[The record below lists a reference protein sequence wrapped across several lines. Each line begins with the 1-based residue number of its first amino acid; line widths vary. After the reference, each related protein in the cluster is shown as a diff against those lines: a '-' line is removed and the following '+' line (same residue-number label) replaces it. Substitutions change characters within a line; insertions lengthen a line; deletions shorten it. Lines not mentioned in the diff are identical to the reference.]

1 MKPQPLTA
9 RDVSQDCAPDC
20 ARDNARDAG
29 QAPSLE
35 QLTPRQR
42 QIVELLRAGKVN
54 KEIARELGIG
64 VGTVKQHVVTLFR
77 RLNVSNRTMAVMAL
91 AGQGAAA
98 APSGGA
104 QAGAANPANTAD
116 PVHAAQGALAAHA
129 APGVA
134 RETDP
139 AAAALE
145 RRPCVL
151 LSLGVAAGAGEAALR
166 RLHALL
172 AAQACDTDA
181 VFLARRGQAGD
192 LIFGLHQVG
201 ESDLHKAVESARRL
215 YAELQAQAPELAP
228 GLRGG
233 MTVGEVMASMLRQG
247 GWSGE
252 AMAST
257 ALAAARALQEQAA
270 PGQMLLGRP
279 VLALMQALGIRGEKW
294 FGAGA
299 APGAVGFDGL
309 DAIDWRNDRHC
320 YPLVGRGEQRAALAG
335 LLQGGGRLVL
345 LEAETGMGKSRL
357 CAEALA
363 LWRAA
368 GRQAGLCRVA
378 PHSTIHRP
386 GSQDDCSAA
395 LALLQKGAGTP
406 PALAVVDDC
415 HLLTP
420 AARRAVVAAAQEAVA
435 AGVVVL
441 LSGRAMAEMAS
452 LQAPGVLRLALPRL
466 SADDTA
472 ALAAQVLAGQ
482 ADDARRPQL
491 IANGTAVAAAALEQ
505 GGSMLRQ
512 IAADAAGVPLF
523 AVELARH
530 SGEQGMAVSLLAT
543 VCARLDGLHLD
554 RKLLRAA
561 ARLPAPTLAGL
572 AAAMGESEATVA
584 ALVQRAQAA
593 GVLRAGPGAA
603 LEFGHPLLRK
613 IIDYLSIE

>member
-1 MKPQPLTA
+1 MKPQPLTT
-9 RDVSQDCAPDC
+9 REP
-20 ARDNARDAG
+20 ARDAE

-35 QLTPRQR
+35 ELTPRQR

-91 AGQGAAA
+91 AGQAGTA
-98 APSGGA
+98 APA
-104 QAGAANPANTAD
+104 AGTPAARTE
-116 PVHAAQGALAAHA
+116 AAPPAHA

-134 RETDP
+134 REGATV

-151 LSLGVAAGAGEAALR
+151 LSLGVAADAGEAALR
-166 RLHALL
+166 RQHGLVGAP
-172 AAQACDTDA
+172 ASDNDS

-201 ESDLHKAVESARRL
+201 EGDLRKALETARRL

-228 GLRGG
+228 SLRGG
-233 MTVGEVMASMLRQG
+233 MTVGEVVASMLRQG

-252 AMAST
+252 AVAST
-257 ALAAARALQEQAA
+257 ALAAARTLQEQAT
-270 PGQMLLGRP
+270 PGHLLLGRP
-279 VLALMQALGIRGEKW
+279 VLALMQALGIRGEAW

-320 YPLVGRGEQRAALAG
+320 YPLVGRREQQAALAG

-357 CAEALA
+357 CAEALGR
-363 LWRAA
+363 WRAA
-368 GRQAGLCRVA
+368 GRQAWLCRVA
-378 PHSTIHRP
+378 PHPTAHRP

-395 LALLQKGAGTP
+395 LALLQQLA
-406 PALAVVDDC
+406 AAQLAVVDDC
-415 HLLTP
+415 HLLAP
-420 AARRAVVAAAQEAVA
+420 AARQALLAAAQA
-435 AGVVVL
+435 AAQAGAVVL
-441 LSGRAMAEMAS
+441 LSGRPMAEMAP
-452 LQAPGVLRLALPRL
+452 LQAPEVMRLALPRL

-472 ALAAQVLAGQ
+472 ALVAQVLAEQHPGPTER
-482 ADDARRPQL
+482 AMPLRPRTEG
-491 IANGTAVAAAALEQ
+491 GTQAAAVTPGHGASEAW
-505 GGSMLRQ
+505 Q

-530 SGEQGMAVSLLAT
+530 SGEEGMAVSLLAT

-561 ARLPAPTLAGL
+561 ARPGAPTMAGL
-572 AAAMGESEATVA
+572 AAAMGEREETVGP
-584 ALVQRAQAA
+584 LVQRAQAA

-613 IIDYLSIE
+613 IIDYLCIE